1 MRFTLPLMF
10 AFMAT
15 AAHADPTVFGLTLG
29 KTTQQQFLDQYP
41 AKEIGESLY
50 SGGPIYDVD
59 PANIDFDGLQK
70 VRVIFDD
77 KGTLAYVTAQFPKE
91 KFDYLN
97 QALGKKYKL
106 VSKQVPFVG
115 NKKATYKD
123 GNSKIF
129 LEAPH
134 MSFEMDM
141 TYLTNAFDKAFTDAR
156 RETNKQKKS
165 KEESQ
170 L

>member
-1 MRFTLPLMF
+1 MRFTLPFMF

-15 AAHADPTVFGLTLG
+15 AAQADPTVFGLTLG
-29 KTTQQQFLDQYP
+29 KTTQQQFLAQYP
-41 AKEIGESLY
+41 AKEVGESLY
-50 SGGPIYDVD
+50 SGGPIYNVD

-70 VRVIFDD
+70 VSVIFDD
-77 KGTLAYVTAQFPKE
+77 KGTLVYVSAQFPKG

-97 QALGKKYKL
+97 QALSKKYKQ
-106 VSKQVPFVG
+106 VSKQIPLVG
-115 NKKATYKD
+115 NKHATYKD

-134 MSFEMDM
+134 MSFETDM
-141 TYLTNAFDKAFTDAR
+141 TYLTNAFDKAYTDAR
-156 RETNKQKKS
+156 RESNKQKKS